1 MNRVLTESL
10 ILEKVSK
17 FSDQFSRPGK
27 SFKRKDEVFKSG
39 GKIGFFKKNC
49 TDWFKKILT
58 NQKSFKAGVLI
69 SLNALSHYFFSFFKG
84 SDRRLCKTPLY
95 RRTV

>member
-1 MNRVLTESL
+1 MKKSPNFQTSFPG
-10 ILEKVSK
+10 LEKVSNVK
-17 FSDQFSRPGK
+17 MK
-27 SFKRKDEVFKSG
+27 SIKAGEKLAFLKKTAL
-39 GKIGFFKKNC
+39 IGLKK
-49 TDWFKKILT
+49 KT